1 VVVVTK
7 PTKSRKRRTDER
19 KKTRG
24 KAQKI
29 ISARRTEEAVQYDL
43 QGYAYSDIGKA
54 LGISKTRAFQI
65 VEAAYAEA
73 AEARRARSGALL
85 EQELQKLDLMTIPI
99 AKVAYGGDDGT
110 KIDQQ
115 AQEMMHA
122 IHDRRVKLTGIA
134 APTRTDSTLS
144 GKDGAPPIGI
154 KESVDDAS
162 KRFVS
167 KVLSAVAAATVERA
181 LGEPDGGGEGG
192 STL

>member
-1 VVVVTK
+1 MVVAK
-7 PTKSRKRRTDER
+7 KSHKKRRY
-19 KKTRG
+19 KKRG
-24 KAQKI
+24 KTQLKALAI
-29 ISARRTEEAVQYDL
+29 VSARRTEQAVQYAA

-65 VEAAYAEA
+65 VEAALLEA
-73 AEARRARSGALL
+73 AEARKAASAMLV

-99 AKVAYGGDDGT
+99 AKAAYGGVDGT

-134 APTRTDSTLS
+134 APTRTDSTFS

-154 KESVDDAS
+154 KESVDVAS
-162 KRFVS
+162 KRFVD
-167 KVLSAVAAATVERA
+167 KVASAVAAAALERA
-181 LGEPDGGGEGG
+181 LRDAESGGESG
-192 STL
+192 SAV